1 MAAVRQALKDAGLGF
16 GYGAIHAAIEGCVAL
31 GDIEAAIDV
40 CVDVMGGGRSSS
52 TKKSEPLGAKP
63 TTFHAL
69 LRPLAME
76 GDGPAALAVLEHMV
90 REAKALRRAA
100 IHQEHWK
107 EMQDAQQHDDEED
120 GRSEQVCQ

>member
-1 MAAVRQALKDAGLGF
+1 MGRSGASQAMAAVRQALKDAGLGF

-40 CVDVMGGGRSSS
+40 CVDIMGGGRSSS

-69 LRPLAME
+69 CGHSPWREMGQPL
-76 GDGPAALAVLEHMV
+76 
-90 REAKALRRAA
+90 
-100 IHQEHWK
+100 
-107 EMQDAQQHDDEED
+107 
-120 GRSEQVCQ
+120 